1 MIKEK
6 KIITC
11 TIFLTQYCIL
21 NLHIYE
27 PCSPST
33 ECPPIQCLK
42 VISQIGVGW
51 ARHLFIW
58 HADQG
63 MEFRI
68 LCMEFRILCLTTK
81 YSVASFS
88 ILNRVSF
95 GLEGSVKR
103 SWSVVICGAKYFLQK
118 KKINSMISFWK
129 KELILYAK
137 QSESRSQNKA
147 SKCFKQGIYLDTM
160 SVMVAFLSC
169 RFSVRIFIYTF
180 CFIFWSL
187 GSSS

>member
-11 TIFLTQYCIL
+11 TVFLTQYCVL

-58 HADQG
+58 HADKG

-68 LCMEFRILCLTTK
+68 LSLTTK

-95 GLEGSVKR
+95 WTGRQCKEVM
-103 SWSVVICGAKYFLQK
+103 ICIYLWCQVFFTEK

-137 QSESRSQNKA
+137 QNESRSQNKA

>member
-11 TIFLTQYCIL
+11 TIFLTQYCVL

-27 PCSPST
+27 PCSTST

-42 VISQIGVGW
+42 VMSQIGVGW

-68 LCMEFRILCLTTK
+68 LSLTTK

-95 GLEGSVKR
+95 WTGRQWEVM
-103 SWSVVICGAKYFLQK
+103 ICIYLWCQVFFTEK
-118 KKINSMISFWK
+118 KKLIPFWK
-129 KELILYAK
+129 KELFLYAK
-137 QSESRSQNKA
+137 QNESRSQNKA

>member
-42 VISQIGVGW
+42 VLSQIGVGW

-68 LCMEFRILCLTTK
+68 LSLTTK

-95 GLEGSVKR
+95 WTGRQCKEVM
-103 SWSVVICGAKYFLQK
+103 ICIYLWCQVLFFYRK
-118 KKINSMISFWK
+118 KKLIPFWK
-129 KELILYAK
+129 KELFLYAK
-137 QSESRSQNKA
+137 QNESRSQNKA